1 MGMKIPLLMSDR
13 GALKE
18 IIGEDRG
25 FIFKTEDEEDLANVA
40 ISCFQNMQECSRRT
54 EIAHKWLIENRTWK
68 INSDIYKSLYDKI
81 RNYS

>member
-13 GALKE
+13 AALKE

-40 ISCFQNMQECSRRT
+40 INCFQNMQECLRRT
-54 EIAHKWLIENRTWK
+54 EVAHKWLIENRTWE
-68 INSDIYKSLYDKI
+68 INSEIYKSLYDKI
-81 RNYS
+81 RNSA

>member
-13 GALKE
+13 AALKE

-40 ISCFQNMQECSRRT
+40 ISCLNNPSECKRRAN
-54 EIAHKWLIENRTWK
+54 IAHEWLIANRTWEM
-68 INSDIYKSLYDKI
+68 NAEIYKQLYTELRK
-81 RNYS
+81 